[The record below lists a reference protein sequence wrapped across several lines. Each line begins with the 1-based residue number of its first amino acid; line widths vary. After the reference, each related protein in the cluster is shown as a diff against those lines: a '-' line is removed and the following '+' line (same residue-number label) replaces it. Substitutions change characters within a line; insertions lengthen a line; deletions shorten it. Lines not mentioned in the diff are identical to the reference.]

1 MYCLKVKFAKT
12 SSFINTKSLFLLSIM
27 NITSQIKQP
36 IHAEMELFEKKFFE
50 SMSSKVALLNRI
62 TYYIVNRKGKQMR
75 PMFVFLTAKMISGGK
90 VNERTYRGASVIELI
105 HTATLVHDDVV
116 DDSNRRR
123 GFFSINALWRNKI
136 AVLVGDY
143 LLSKGLLLS
152 IDNGDFDLLRIISV
166 AVREMSEGELL
177 QIEKARRLDIDE
189 SVYYEII
196 RQKTATLIAACC
208 ALGAKSVSEDE
219 AQVETMRKFGEL
231 IGMAFQIKDDL
242 FDYTDDAIG
251 KPTGIDIKEQKMTL
265 PLIYALNNC
274 TSKEKSWCINS
285 IKNHNKDKKR
295 VKEVIQFVKDKNG
308 LSYAEQKMV
317 QFQQEA
323 LALIQKFP
331 TSEYKDSLTLMVNYV
346 IERKNKQCQSQYQLQ
361 CQKRSCFDLI
371 LEFGILNFHATFL
384 QPKASMLIEPS

>member
-1 MYCLKVKFAKT
+1 LKIV
-12 SSFINTKSLFLLSIM
+12 
-27 NITSQIKQP
+27 SQIKEP
-36 IHAEMELFEKKFFE
+36 INQEMELFEKKFYE

-75 PMFVFLTAKMISGGK
+75 PMFVFLTAKLLNNGE

-116 DDSNRRR
+116 DDSNKRR
-123 GFFSINALWRNKI
+123 GFFSVNALWKNKI

-177 QIEKARRLDIDE
+177 QIEKARRLDITE
-189 SVYYEII
+189 EVYYDII

-208 ALGAKSVSEDE
+208 SLGACSVRPDSPD
-219 AQVETMRKFGEL
+219 VETFRKFGEL

-242 FDYTDDAIG
+242 FDYGEERIG

-265 PLIYALNNC
+265 PLIYVLNKC
-274 TSKEKSWCINS
+274 SKAEKKWLINS

-295 VKEVIQFVKDKNG
+295 VKEVIAFVKANG
-308 LSYAEQKMV
+308 GLEYAVEKMLAYKE
-317 QFQQEA
+317 EA
-323 LALIQKFP
+323 LALLNTYP
-331 TSEYKDSLTLMVNYV
+331 DSEYKSSLELMVNYV
-346 IERKNKQCQSQYQLQ
+346 VDRKK
-361 CQKRSCFDLI
+361 
-371 LEFGILNFHATFL
+371 
-384 QPKASMLIEPS
+384 